1 MKNIKLK
8 LMNPLEIVKSLNG
21 RGVKPAVNKIPS
33 QETKPPAV
41 ENFSFK
47 KFGSSY
53 PYNSNILIPISLKT
67 TYPIRYPKRA
77 PRTENIVAI
86 VAIFKNSF
94 FF

>member
-1 MKNIKLK
+1 MKKIKLK

-47 KFGSSY
+47 
-53 PYNSNILIPISLKT
+53 NETVILRI
-67 TYPIRYPKRA
+67 
-77 PRTENIVAI
+77 IVI
-86 VAIFKNSF
+86 T
-94 FF
+94 